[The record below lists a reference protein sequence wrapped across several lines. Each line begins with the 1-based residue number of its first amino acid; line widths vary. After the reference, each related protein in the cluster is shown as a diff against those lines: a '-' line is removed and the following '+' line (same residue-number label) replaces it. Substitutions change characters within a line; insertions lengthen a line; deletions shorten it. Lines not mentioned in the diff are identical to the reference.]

1 MKILIIIVF
10 FYVFK
15 LQTATWIEE
24 SVSNIISYEK
34 MHLPDGSVYSISKG
48 TGGGKDNTGKYVS
61 SECIGH
67 RLEKNNS
74 LIELKFFCNV
84 ELSNGD
90 KYYFMQY
97 RTKSDTDV
105 GVGKGTILGGTG
117 VFSKLIGTKCLFGIK
132 HLKKKMCILLLSV
145 KYLII
150 FFSELKNDNS

>member
-1 MKILIIIVF
+1 MVF
-10 FYVFK
+10 FCVLK
-15 LQTATWIEE
+15 LQSATWIEE
-24 SVSNIISYEK
+24 SVGNIISYEK
-34 MHLPDGSVYSISKG
+34 INLPDGSVYSISKG
-48 TGGGKDNTGKYVS
+48 TGGGKDNTGKYTS
-61 SECIGH
+61 GSCIGH

-117 VFSKLIGTKCLFGIK
+117 VFSKLIGAKCIWNK
-132 HLKKKMCILLLSV
+132 THKKKSI
-145 KYLII
+145 
-150 FFSELKNDNS
+150 

>member
-1 MKILIIIVF
+1 MKNLIILVF

-34 MHLPDGSVYSISKG
+34 MNLPDGSVYSISKSN
-48 TGGGKDNTGKYVS
+48 GGGKDNTGKYAS

-105 GVGKGTILGGTG
+105 GVGKGAILGGTG
-117 VFSKLIGTKCLFGIK
+117 VF
-132 HLKKKMCILLLSV
+132 LS
-145 KYLII
+145 
-150 FFSELKNDNS
+150 

>member
-1 MKILIIIVF
+1 MRIFVIIVF
-10 FYVFK
+10 LYAFK
-15 LQTATWIEE
+15 LQAATWIAE
-24 SVSNIISYEK
+24 SVESIISYEK
-34 MHLPDGSVYSISKG
+34 INLPDGSVYSISKG
-48 TGGGKDNTGKYVS
+48 TGGGKDNTGKYTS
-61 SECIGH
+61 GSCIGH

-117 VFSKLIGTKCLFGIK
+117 IFSKLIGAKCI
-132 HLKKKMCILLLSV
+132 
-145 KYLII
+145 YYY
-150 FFSELKNDNS
+150 

>member
-1 MKILIIIVF
+1 MKILIILVF
-10 FYVFK
+10 LNIFK

-24 SVSNIISYEK
+24 NVGNIVSYEK
-34 MHLPDGSVYSISKG
+34 INLPDGSVYSISKG
-48 TGGGKDNTGKYVS
+48 TGGGKDNTGKYTS
-61 SECIGH
+61 GSCIGH
-67 RLEKNNS
+67 RLEKNNA

-117 VFSKLIGTKCLFGIK
+117 IFSKLIGTECLYGVK
-132 HLKKKMCILLLSV
+132 HLKKNVYTTTKCEIPDN
-145 KYLII
+145 I
-150 FFSELKNDNS
+150 FNELKNDDW

>member
-24 SVSNIISYEK
+24 SVGNIISYEK

-117 VFSKLIGTKCLFGIK
+117 IFSKLIGTKCLYGIK
-132 HLKKKMCILLLSV
+132 HLKKNVYTTTKCEIPDN
-145 KYLII
+145 I
-150 FFSELKNDNS
+150 FSELKNDN

>member
-1 MKILIIIVF
+1 MKNLIILFI
-10 FYVFK
+10 FYIFK
-15 LQTATWIEE
+15 LQSATWIEE

-34 MHLPDGSVYSISKG
+34 MNLPDGSVYSISKSN
-48 TGGGKDNTGKYVS
+48 GGGKDNTGKYAS

-117 VFSKLIGTKCLFGIK
+117 VFSKLIGAKCINGKK
-132 HLKKKMCILLLSV
+132 HIKKKSI
-145 KYLII
+145 
-150 FFSELKNDNS
+150 